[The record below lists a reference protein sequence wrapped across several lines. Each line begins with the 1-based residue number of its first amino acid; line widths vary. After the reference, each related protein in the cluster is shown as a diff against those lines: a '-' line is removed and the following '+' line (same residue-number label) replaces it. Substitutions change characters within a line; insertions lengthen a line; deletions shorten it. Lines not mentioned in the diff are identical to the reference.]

1 MLRTVVLL
9 VALVL
14 GVSGC
19 SALTGRPFVQ
29 WSDDKAITAR
39 VKARLVEVN
48 FRNISRINVDTHD
61 GIVYLS
67 GSTRTTEGKA
77 RAEAAARAVEGVRH
91 VVSNLIARHPDAS
104 AVGSALPAAVAT
116 DSRPVPAVLVGVS
129 RLEGTSAFDDAGR
142 LVATVYAVPMADLAQ
157 SARDRFDAPRPIE
170 HVTIHAMAPDSR
182 VPAPHYLLV
191 LWHIPERR
199 APAR

>member
-1 MLRTVVLL
+1 MLRAVVLL
-9 VALVL
+9 VALAI

-29 WSDDKAITAR
+29 WSDDKAITAK
-39 VKARLVEVN
+39 VKARLIEVN
-48 FRNISRINVDTHD
+48 FRNLTRMNVDTHD

-77 RAEAAARAVEGVRH
+77 RAEAAARAVEGVRY
-91 VVSNLIARHPDAS
+91 VVSNLIARQPDTS
-104 AVGSALPAAVAT
+104 GAVSALPAAVAI
-116 DSRPVPAVLVGVS
+116 DSRRVPAVLVGVS
-129 RLEGTSAFDDAGR
+129 RLEGTSAFDEAGQ
-142 LVATVYAVPMADLAQ
+142 LIATVYAVPIADLAQ

-170 HVTIHAMAPDSR
+170 HVTIHAMAPDSH